1 MRRRWTIYA
10 FSLLLFGLARSAN
23 GQLQPCPTQFRY
35 GQNDAVGHF
44 AVVNGIRMYY
54 ETYGSGPPLLLIHGN
69 GGSIWGMRCQIS
81 YFSRSYWVIAADS
94 RAHGKSEDGSGSLT
108 YEQMADDLA
117 TLLTK
122 INADA
127 ADIIGQSDGAI
138 IALLLAIRHPSKV
151 KNIVA
156 NSPNLR
162 PDDSALV
169 AWAFPLMQQD
179 LDRAKAMVA
188 KGDRSKNWRRIRRW
202 NELMFNEPHISVHEL
217 RRIHVPVLISGADD
231 DIIKTEHLVE
241 IYRNLPLAQLSIMPG
256 ATHYLHQGHY
266 ERFNAIVER
275 FLSVPF
281 YRPTSKQ
288 EIEQELQEQL
298 QP

>member
-1 MRRRWTIYA
+1 
-10 FSLLLFGLARSAN
+10 
-23 GQLQPCPTQFRY
+23 
-35 GQNDAVGHF
+35 
-44 AVVNGIRMYY
+44 
-54 ETYGSGPPLLLIHGN
+54 
-69 GGSIWGMRCQIS
+69 
-81 YFSRSYWVIAADS
+81 
-94 RAHGKSEDGSGSLT
+94 
-108 YEQMADDLA
+108 
-117 TLLTK
+117 
-122 INADA
+122 
-127 ADIIGQSDGAI
+127 
-138 IALLLAIRHPSKV
+138 V

-202 NELMFNEPHISVHEL
+202 NELMLNEPHISVHEL